1 MTYDYHNETIS
12 IEHERRVQQD
22 SPVNRWEASGLRR
35 LKLAINL
42 LAAFLLLGFFNG
54 IAIAGD
60 FSGLALLVVYPD
72 YPVNTDTFYGYTTQV
87 GHAGVLLIK
96 KDGLTKY
103 YEFGRYDAAK
113 KGEVRKV
120 TIPDVTM
127 SGGKPTESSLKAVLK
142 ELSSKS
148 GRNGRIRAALFLNM
162 DFDAM
167 NDLALKR
174 MSGSG
179 LDQYSASSFNCGH
192 FAEQIVLAGNPK
204 VDRPTILV
212 PVPNNFVDEYIE
224 EKNAEVLYD
233 RTNDTIEVGIGDE
246 SDAKLP

>member
-1 MTYDYHNETIS
+1 L
-12 IEHERRVQQD
+12 V
-22 SPVNRWEASGLRR
+22 
-35 LKLAINL
+35 AIL
-42 LAAFLLLGFFNG
+42 VLGVWNTP
-54 IAIAGD
+54 ALAGD
-60 FSGLALLVVYPD
+60 FSGLAILIVFPD

-120 TIPDVTM
+120 TIPNVSM
-127 SGGKPTESSLKAVLK
+127 SGGKPTDVSLKAVLK
-142 ELSSKS
+142 DLSSKS
-148 GRNGRIRAALFLNM
+148 GHNGRIRAALFLSM

-179 LDQYSASSFNCGH
+179 LDQYSATSFNCGH

-204 VDRPTILV
+204 VDRPSIVV

-233 RTNDTIEVGIGDE
+233 RTADTIKVGVGDE
-246 SDAKLP
+246 TDAKLP